1 MMTHDTTPLA
11 QIKAELRDAISA
23 KKCWRCGCFQDTVS
37 TLQSSVIINP
47 LLASQ
52 LEEARSLY
60 EPRQYDCLGC
70 EVCWPAVAQNLA
82 AELDSAVAEGSHCAT
97 EEPEA
102 REGWPPLPGDYQVIR
117 FQAPVAVCA
126 LNSDHLIKE
135 LGDANIN
142 GLCIVGSLH
151 TENLGIE
158 HLIRNI
164 LANPYIRFLI
174 ICGEDTRKTI
184 GHLPGQSL
192 IALMQH
198 GVNEKMRII
207 NATGKRPLLKNIA
220 PKQVE
225 AFRNQVRVIEQ
236 IGNTDIAALIDL
248 IIATAIDDPGPFTDA
263 PSDVSPVAIEAAKEP
278 GKLVLDPAGYFVVYP
293 DRTHQRLVLE
303 HYTNKGM
310 LDRMFSANSAAAL
323 YISVVDAELISRLD
337 HAAYLGR
344 ELARAEHALQ
354 SGNDYVQDRAPGEME
369 PKTNNSTQQNATTC
383 GCRSEKGESCK

>member
-1 MMTHDTTPLA
+1 MAAA
-11 QIKAELRDAISA
+11 QKTSTQIETELRAAMAA
-23 KKCWRCGCFQDTVS
+23 KKCWRCGCYQDTVN
-37 TLQSSVIINP
+37 TLQGSDIINATFGA
-47 LLASQ
+47 L
-52 LEEARSLY
+52 LEEARSLL
-60 EPRQYDCLGC
+60 EPKRYDCLGC

-82 AELDSAVAEGSHCAT
+82 AELDPAVAEGSHCAT
-97 EEPEA
+97 EEPEP
-102 REGWPPLPGDYQVIR
+102 REGWPPLPGDYQVMR
-117 FQAPVAVCA
+117 FQAPVAVCT

-142 GLCIVGSLH
+142 GLSIVGSLH

-158 HLIRNI
+158 HLIRNT
-164 LANPYIRFLI
+164 LANPHIRFLI

-198 GVNEKMRII
+198 GVTENMRII
-207 NATGKRPLLKNIA
+207 NAMGKRPRLKNIA
-220 PKQVE
+220 PAQVE

-248 IIATAIDDPGPFTDA
+248 IIATALDDPGPFADA

-303 HYTNKGM
+303 HYTNKGV

-323 YISVVDAELISRLD
+323 YTSVVDAELISRLD

-354 SGNDYVQDRAPGEME
+354 SGDDYVQDRAPGETE
-369 PKTNNSTQQNATTC
+369 STTNISTQQNATTC
-383 GCRSEKGESCK
+383 GCQSGKGESCK

>member
-1 MMTHDTTPLA
+1 MTNEPTQLA
-11 QIKAELRDAISA
+11 KIKTELGEAISA

-37 TLQSSVIINP
+37 ALQSSVIINP

-52 LEEARSLY
+52 LEEACSLF

-82 AELDSAVAEGSHCAT
+82 AELDPVVAEGSHCAT
-97 EEPEA
+97 EEPEL
-102 REGWPPLPGDYQVIR
+102 REGWPPLPGDYQVLR
-117 FQAPVAVCA
+117 FQAPVAVCV

-142 GLCIVGSLH
+142 GLSIVGSLH

-158 HLIRNI
+158 HLIRNL
-164 LANPYIRFLI
+164 LANPHIRFLI

-192 IALMQH
+192 IALIQH
-198 GVNEKMRII
+198 GINDKMRVID
-207 NATGKRPLLKNIA
+207 AKGKRPLLKNISSEH
-220 PKQVE
+220 VE
-225 AFRNQVRVIEQ
+225 AFRRQVQVIEQ
-236 IGNTDIAALIDL
+236 IGNTDSTALKDL
-248 IIATAIDDPGPFTDA
+248 IVATALDDPGPFTDA
-263 PSDVSPVAIEAAKEP
+263 PSDVSPVVIEAVKEP

-293 DRTHQRLVLE
+293 DRIHQRLVLE
-303 HYTNKGM
+303 HYSNKGV
-310 LDRMFSANSAAAL
+310 LDRMFSADTATAL
-323 YISVVDAELISRLD
+323 YTSVVDAKLISRLD

-354 SGNDYVQDRAPGEME
+354 SGDDYVQDRAPGEIE
-369 PKTNNSTQQNATTC
+369 PTTNISNEQNATTC
-383 GCRSEKGESCK
+383 GCHSGKGESCN